1 MRSDSSDRW
10 QDDAGGMRRIKL
22 RGNMKERC
30 NVLSLEKYSPEKKD
44 PGNITCLST
53 RVSEVISTMS
63 QTVLG
68 CAKIPKSAK

>member
-30 NVLSLEKYSPEKKD
+30 NVLSLEKYSPEKKK
-44 PGNITCLST
+44 TL
-53 RVSEVISTMS
+53 VISHVS
-63 QTVLG
+63 PQG
-68 CAKIPKSAK
+68 FQK

>member
-30 NVLSLEKYSPEKKD
+30 NVLSLEKYSPEKKR
-44 PGNITCLST
+44 PW
-53 RVSEVISTMS
+53 
-63 QTVLG
+63 
-68 CAKIPKSAK
+68 